1 MKKQILK
8 FAVLMA
14 LPVLF
19 SIQSC
24 KKDNENTSTATLGSA
39 FVVGKI
45 NGNLNL
51 LSGEKDP
58 VAGIKVIARVN
69 MSDLVTSGSAPA
81 NAVKVYEATT
91 DADGNFTIKLDAG
104 NKPMNVTVSF
114 PAKANLEQT
123 KEDGAKEVMEYTVNS
138 ATRNITVYKGETKT
152 ENANYTFVPE
162 IPMGL
167 MTVKGKVKFRNDMC
181 ETGDDQLHD
190 APSGTVIVISWMS
203 DGSMAYDREIE
214 VKVDGNGNY
223 SATLETKESSK
234 NIKIKGRKFF
244 ANRKEKD
251 GSDCV
256 TKSDYGYVHGSQ
268 NVGLNKGETTISN
281 LEFN

>member
-91 DADGNFTIKLDAG
+91 DADGNFTIKLEAG

-123 KEDGAKEVMEYTVNS
+123 KEDGTKEIVEYTVNS

-162 IPMGL
+162 LPLGL
-167 MTVKGKVKFRNDMC
+167 MTVKGKVKFRNDLC

-203 DGSMAYDREIE
+203 DGSVVYDREIE
-214 VKVDGNGNY
+214 AKVDGNGNY
-223 SATLETKESSK
+223 SAKLQSKESGK
-234 NIKIKGRKFF
+234 TIKIKGRKFY
-244 ANRKEKD
+244 ANRKEKE
-251 GSDCV
+251 GVDCV
-256 TKSDYGYVHGSQ
+256 TKSDYGYVHSSQ
-268 NVGLNKGETTISN
+268 NVGVNKDETTVFN
-281 LEFN
+281 FEFN